1 MVFRSIDSHAP
12 MQAAQLVS
20 VRSARVLRPQR
31 TYVVFGV
38 KVRMKHRSVWH
49 QTDLQLE
56 LAITDQMRVHFL
68 QFHLIAA

>member
-1 MVFRSIDSHAP
+1 

-38 KVRMKHRSVWH
+38 KVRMKHRSVW
-49 QTDLQLE
+49 QQKDLQLE